1 MIKERKEQIGVRLPN
16 NGKTKAENELFFFFF
31 PGGRENEKITREVR
45 KEWRE

>member
-31 PGGRENEKITREVR
+31 QEAEKMR
-45 KEWRE
+45 K